1 MDTEQYEEAVRDYEK
16 VIKLQKSQGEQSVSM
31 STKILTLA
39 SLYVNIIFS
48 LSLIIC
54 YLIFQHVV

>member
-48 LSLIIC
+48 LSLIIFV
-54 YLIFQHVV
+54 I